1 MTEDQHFDDVLKR
14 SRALVEA
21 IKQVNSEFQAEL
33 ESICAR
39 NAEARRALSN
49 PTPAE
54 QHFAERVRADFQ
66 SMIAA
71 DSSHPMFAT
80 GNSASLPLK
89 KRRPRLM
96 V

>member
-1 MTEDQHFDDVLKR
+1 MTQDQHFDDVLAR

-21 IKQVNSEFQAEL
+21 IKQANSEFQSEL

-39 NAEARRALSN
+39 NAETRRALSN

-54 QHFAERVRADFQ
+54 QRLAERIKADIQ
-66 SMIAA
+66 TMIA
-71 DSSHPMFAT
+71 DNSHPMFAAGT
-80 GNSASLPLK
+80 ASSSLK